1 MNTQTR
7 IAQLEKNYKPI
18 GRAAYERAIEV
29 NEILEGIC
37 RDIRQAAAGRC
48 EPEPEGEA
56 LRLEIQRVISEVKN
70 GNEYN
75 Q

>member
-1 MNTQTR
+1 MTQTTR
-7 IAQLEKNYKPI
+7 IKQLEKNYKPA
-18 GRAAYERAIEV
+18 GRNAYEV
-29 NEILEGIC
+29 NDIFEGIC

-56 LRLEIQRVISEVKN
+56 LQLEIQRVISEVQN

-75 Q
+75 P

>member
-18 GRAAYERAIEV
+18 AQNKYERAIGV
-29 NEILEGIC
+29 NEILEGII
-37 RDIRQAAAGRC
+37 RDIRRAAAGRG
-48 EPEPEGEA
+48 EPEGED

-75 Q
+75 P

>member
-7 IAQLEKNYKPI
+7 IAQLEKTCKPDKQT
-18 GRAAYERAIEV
+18 AYERAIEI
-29 NEILEGIC
+29 NDTLEGII
-37 RDIRQAAAGRC
+37 RDIRRAAVGRG

-56 LRLEIQRVISEVKN
+56 LRLEIQRVISEAQNDK
-70 GNEYN
+70 YN